1 MVIKQGIWWLS
12 CRKYSGDHTR
22 NIGLSYEDTVAIIR
36 VYVMVIVG
44 GYVVVIIRRIFNGY
58 HVGIAS
64 GYRTGVWVL
73 SWNHNWICIHY
84 VYMSNA

>member
-1 MVIKQGIWWLS
+1 MVIIQEIVSGYHTGI
-12 CRKYSGDHTR
+12 Y
-22 NIGLSYEDTVAIIR
+22 I
-36 VYVMVIVG
+36 G